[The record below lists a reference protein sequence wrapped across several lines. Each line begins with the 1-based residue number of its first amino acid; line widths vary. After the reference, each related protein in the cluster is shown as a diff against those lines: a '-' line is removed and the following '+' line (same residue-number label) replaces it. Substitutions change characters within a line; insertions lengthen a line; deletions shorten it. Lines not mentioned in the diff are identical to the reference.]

1 MKSLEEEKRM
11 MKKGSMIAL
20 LFVLLFSVTASLSLA
35 QQAPKIGVINSQQ
48 VLEQSA
54 EGKRVIARLQE
65 RDKTIQGSLTKL
77 DDDIR
82 QLETKLSTQR
92 LTLSEESLYN
102 MNADLE
108 KKRTDRKRVAE
119 DSSRDFQDLQVKL
132 FNKVQAEL
140 IPIIEQLGKEKGI
153 DLIFD
158 LAKSGAVYFNPTID
172 MTPEIIKRYDVIK
185 ATPPAK

>member
-1 MKSLEEEKRM
+1 M
-11 MKKGSMIAL
+11 MKKSSL
-20 LFVLLFSVTASLSLA
+20 TVLLFILILGLAASSGLA
-35 QQAPKIGVINSQQ
+35 QQLLKVGVINSQE
-48 VLEQSA
+48 VLEKSA

-77 DDDIR
+77 DDEIR
-82 QLETKLSTQR
+82 LLETKITTQR

-102 MNADLE
+102 MNTDLE
-108 KKRTDRKRVAE
+108 KKRTDRKRMAE
-119 DSSRDFQDLQVKL
+119 DYARDFQDLQLKL
-132 FNKVQAEL
+132 FNKVQSEL

-158 LAKSGAVYFNPTID
+158 LAKSGAVYFNPAVDIT
-172 MTPEIIKRYDVIK
+172 EEVIKRYDMVK

>member
-1 MKSLEEEKRM
+1 LNSLEEEKKM
-11 MKKGSMIAL
+11 MKKSRMIVFL
-20 LFVLLFSVTASLSLA
+20 LVLLFGAAVSLSLA
-35 QQAPKIGVINSQQ
+35 QQAPKVGVINSQQ

-65 RDKTIQGSLTKL
+65 RDKTIQGALAKL
-77 DDDIR
+77 DDEIR
-82 QLETKLSTQR
+82 QLETKISTQR
-92 LTLSEESLYN
+92 LTLSEESLYR
-102 MNADLE
+102 MNADLD
-108 KKRTDRKRVAE
+108 KKRTDRKRLAE
-119 DSSRDFQDLQVKL
+119 DSSRDFQDLQVQL

-158 LAKSGAVYFNPTID
+158 LVKSGAVYFNPTID
-172 MTPEIIKRYDVIK
+172 LTAEVITRYNVSK